1 MSRAGP
7 VSRDLGTPVK
17 RNKLHDNRASPVGR
31 DLGIPAN
38 RAENF
43 PCNRVNR
50 ASPENRGQQK
60 ICLRTNL
67 LTYKLSIFSLNNKGV
82 HKTMK
87 A

>member
-17 RNKLHDNRASPVGR
+17 RNKLHDNRASPAGR
-31 DLGIPAN
+31 DPGIPAN

-50 ASPENRGQQK
+50 DSKKFA
-60 ICLRTNL
+60 
-67 LTYKLSIFSLNNKGV
+67 
-82 HKTMK
+82 
-87 A
+87 